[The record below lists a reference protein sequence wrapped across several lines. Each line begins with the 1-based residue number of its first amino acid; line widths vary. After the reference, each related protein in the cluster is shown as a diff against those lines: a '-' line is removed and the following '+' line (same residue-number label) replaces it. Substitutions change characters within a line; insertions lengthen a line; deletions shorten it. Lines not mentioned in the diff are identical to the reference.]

1 MDTTKIR
8 DWLEIVG
15 MFGVI
20 ASLIFVGM
28 EMRQSHQIAIASTNG
43 QRTDT
48 AVQLTSTMATDP
60 VFRSAFAKAQSGEED
75 SWTEDEAI
83 AFWFLSGAS
92 FRTYSDT
99 YWHYLNGFVPQ
110 DRWLAV
116 RAELK
121 NGMANIPAF
130 RARVENTLDLSGP
143 VRQMVDEII
152 AEIDSGE

>member
-1 MDTTKIR
+1 MDTAKIR

-15 MFGVI
+15 IFGVI

-28 EMRQSHQIAIASTNG
+28 EMRQSHQIAMASTNG

-48 AVQLTSTMATDP
+48 VVQLASTMATDP

-75 SWTEDEAI
+75 SWTEDEAL
-83 AFWFLSGAS
+83 AFWFFSGAS
-92 FRTYSDT
+92 FQTYADA
-99 YWHYLNGFVPQ
+99 YWHYKNGFIPQ
-110 DRWLAV
+110 DRWLAA

-121 NGMANIPAF
+121 SGMTNIPAF
-130 RARVENTLDLSGP
+130 RTRVENTLDLSGP

-152 AEIDSGE
+152 SEIDSSE